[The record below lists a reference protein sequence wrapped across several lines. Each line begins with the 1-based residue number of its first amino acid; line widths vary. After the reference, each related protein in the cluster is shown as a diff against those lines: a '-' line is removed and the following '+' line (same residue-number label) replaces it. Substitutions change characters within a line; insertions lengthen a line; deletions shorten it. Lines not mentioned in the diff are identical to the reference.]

1 MRLPQVTALWAHFVE
16 ILATLGCPMLPLGG
30 GVCPGKGVCGCS
42 HAPPPWRQLEY
53 DSNPGSVPEGEEP
66 GTPSPL
72 RPVQRGRRVGFP
84 HQAVKQAIGAYEH
97 GTSGQERLGLS
108 NRSRWARRPS
118 VLLGRW
124 QRA

>member
-1 MRLPQVTALWAHFVE
+1 M
-16 ILATLGCPMLPLGG
+16 G

-42 HAPPPWRQLEY
+42 HAPPPWQQLEY
-53 DSNPGSVPEGEEP
+53 DSRPGSVPEGEEP

-84 HQAVKQAIGAYEH
+84 HQAVKQAVGAYEH
-97 GTSGQERLGLS
+97 GTGGQERLGLS
-108 NRSRWARRPS
+108 NHRHWARRPS